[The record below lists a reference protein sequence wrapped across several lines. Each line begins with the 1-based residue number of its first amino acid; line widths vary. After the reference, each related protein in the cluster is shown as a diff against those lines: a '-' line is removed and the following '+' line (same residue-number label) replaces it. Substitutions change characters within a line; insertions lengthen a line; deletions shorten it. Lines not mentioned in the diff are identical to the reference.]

1 MVSNFFLPSFYHKSF
16 FAFSPWLSTKTHP
29 SYVCVHSFCT
39 YHCSVVQSHPTLHDP
54 MNCSPPGSSAHGIFQ
69 ARILEWVAISFFR
82 GSSRSRNRTHI
93 SCIGRQILYHW
104 ATKEALLHV
113 YLYIKYR
120 NVSKWFC
127 DMEKIPSSCLCLVS
141 KVRSQAEILVPTLS
155 LGKLLTISMPQ
166 FLCLQNRKN
175 GSTPLMLPLVSSVN
189 DNQVCKVLPQ
199 CKFTANLS
207 YFCYL
212 VTPIWLDTEQI

>member
-1 MVSNFFLPSFYHKSF
+1 M
-16 FAFSPWLSTKTHP
+16 
-29 SYVCVHSFCT
+29 
-39 YHCSVVQSHPTLHDP
+39 D
-54 MNCSPPGSSAHGIFQ
+54 CSPSGSSFREIFQ

-113 YLYIKYR
+113 YLYMKYR

-127 DMEKIPSSCLCLVS
+127 DMEKIPSSCLCWVS

-155 LGKLLTISMPQ
+155 LGKLLPISMPQ